1 MGNSKKSSKT
11 FNEVS
16 LVELSLIDKSSFNP
30 RKKFDETALYEL
42 SESIKKQ
49 GVLQPI
55 KIRPVSA
62 TNRYE
67 IVFGERRYRAAL
79 IAGLEKIPAM
89 ISSMTDDEAEDAAI
103 VENLHRKDVTPLE
116 EAEAYARLIE
126 KGKDDIDSLAVK
138 FGKNKVYI
146 KGRLQL
152 LNLIADFRDLLDT
165 ENINLGVAGVLANY
179 EKELQQDIFDNHFG
193 QNCAPYVLW
202 SDYRASKLQKCIND
216 GYSTKLESYSFDK
229 TECGSC
235 QFNTA
240 TFSLFTGEDC
250 TGKCLKREC
259 LRKKQIAYV
268 VENAIKLQQ
277 DNPELQ
283 MCCDSVWA
291 TNQEAIEQLTK
302 QGFEIQTVSLL
313 NSYLDAAPKIPIRDD
328 FETEEEYED
337 ALNEYEEEYADYQS
351 ELIERDERLA
361 NGTIRAYIQIAD
373 KYARIAYAEVD
384 ETLEGTAEDNTQEKI
399 EESSSSDVEI
409 KHNPEVEK
417 LQKKIVRNNE
427 LCSEKIVE
435 RQKELIKKMDIPSCT
450 ISDVEIAL
458 MYSFMAKRM
467 DAKSYAKLELGKEVY
482 RTDYM
487 DFLELTEEKKN
498 IIERSFIASH
508 LKEVYIHGIKAQESS
523 PLRVFLNLH
532 EAEEVENIDIELRS
546 VYKNR
551 NNRLQERI
559 EAMNEKD

>member
-1 MGNSKKSSKT
+1 MGNSKKTKKAV
-11 FNEVS
+11 NEVS
-16 LVELSLIDKSSFNP
+16 LVDLSLIDKSTFNP
-30 RKKFDETALYEL
+30 RKKFDETALNEL
-42 SESIKKQ
+42 SESIKQQ
-49 GVLQPI
+49 GLLQPI
-55 KIRPVSA
+55 KIRPITG

-79 IAGLEKIPAM
+79 IAGLKNIPAM
-89 ISSMTDDEAEDAAI
+89 ISVMSDDEAEDAAI
-103 VENLHRKDVTPLE
+103 VENLHRKDVAPLE

-165 ENINLGVAGVLANY
+165 EDINLGVAGVLANY

-193 QNCAPYVLW
+193 QNCAPYALW
-202 SDYRASKLQKCIND
+202 NDYRVTKLQKSIND
-216 GYSTKLESYSFDK
+216 YYSTKLESYSFDK
-229 TECGSC
+229 TECGNC

-240 TFSLFTGEDC
+240 TFSLFAGEDC
-250 TGKCLKREC
+250 TGKCLKKEC
-259 LRKKQIAYV
+259 LRKKQVAYI
-268 VENAIKLQQ
+268 VENSIKLQQ
-277 DNPELQ
+277 ENPELQ
-283 MCCDSVWA
+283 MCYDSTWV
-291 TNQEAIEQLTK
+291 TCQEAIEQLIEK
-302 QGFEIQTVSLL
+302 GFEIQTVNLL
-313 NSYLDAAPKIPIRDD
+313 NSYLDAEPEMPNRDD

-337 ALNEYEEEYADYQS
+337 AQSEYKEELADYQS
-351 ELIERDERLA
+351 ELAERDERLA
-361 NGTIRAYIQIAD
+361 NGEIKAYIQITN
-373 KYARIAYAEVD
+373 KCARIAYAEVN
-384 ETLEGTAEDNTQEKI
+384 ETLEGTAEDNAQGKTE
-399 EESSSSDVEI
+399 VEI

-417 LQKKIVRNNE
+417 LQKKIARNNE

-435 RQKELIKKMDIPSCT
+435 RQKELIKRMDIPSCT
-450 ISDVEIAL
+450 ISDVEAAL
-458 MYSFMAKRM
+458 MYSFMAKKM
-467 DAKSYAKLELGKEVY
+467 DVKSYEKLELGKEVY
-482 RTDYM
+482 RTDYV

-508 LKEVYIHGIKAQESS
+508 LGGLYICGIKAQESS
-523 PLRVFLNLH
+523 PLRAFLNLH
-532 EAEEVENIDIELRS
+532 EAEEVENIDIELKS

>member
-1 MGNSKKSSKT
+1 MGNSKKTKKAV
-11 FNEVS
+11 NEVS
-16 LVELSLIDKSSFNP
+16 LVDLSLIDKSTFNP
-30 RKKFDETALYEL
+30 RKKFDETALNEL
-42 SESIKKQ
+42 SESIKQQ
-49 GVLQPI
+49 GLLQPI
-55 KIRPVSA
+55 KIRPITG

-79 IAGLEKIPAM
+79 IAGLKNIPAM
-89 ISSMTDDEAEDAAI
+89 ISAMSDDEAEDAAI
-103 VENLHRKDVTPLE
+103 VENLHRKDVAPLE

-126 KGKDDIDSLAVK
+126 KGKDDINSLAVK

-193 QNCAPYVLW
+193 QNCAPYTLW
-202 SDYRASKLQKCIND
+202 SDYRVTKLQKSIND
-216 GYSTKLESYSFDK
+216 CYSTKLENYSFDK

-240 TFSLFTGEDC
+240 TFSLFSSEDC
-250 TGKCLKREC
+250 TGKCLKKEC
-259 LRKKQIAYV
+259 LRKKQVAYI
-268 VENAIKLQQ
+268 VENCIKLQQ
-277 DNPELQ
+277 ENPELQ
-283 MCCDSVWA
+283 MCYDSIRV
-291 TNQEAIEQLTK
+291 TCQEAIEQLTEK
-302 QGFEIQTVSLL
+302 GFEIQTVNLL
-313 NSYLDAAPKIPIRDD
+313 NSYLDTEPEMPNRDD

-337 ALNEYEEEYADYQS
+337 AQSEYEEELADYQS
-351 ELIERDERLA
+351 ELSERDERLA
-361 NGTIRAYIQIAD
+361 NGEIKAYIQIAD
-373 KYARIAYAEVD
+373 KCARIAYAEVD
-384 ETLEGTAEDNTQEKI
+384 ETLEGTAEDNTQEKT
-399 EESSSSDVEI
+399 EESSPSNVEI

-417 LQKKIVRNNE
+417 LQRKIARNNE

-435 RQKELIKKMDIPSCT
+435 RQKELIKKMDIPSCI
-450 ISDVEIAL
+450 ISDVEVAL

-467 DAKSYAKLELGKEVY
+467 DTKSYEKLELGKEVY
-482 RTDYM
+482 RTDYV

-508 LKEVYIHGIKAQESS
+508 LRELYICGIKAQESS
-523 PLRVFLNLH
+523 PLRAFLNLH
-532 EAEEVENIDIELRS
+532 EAEEVENIDIELKS